1 MGYRSDVAI
10 AMLDEVVPLFDQATK
25 TVAEKPGAHFS
36 CALDST
42 TADLHQSDGET
53 LLYWE
58 GIKAYDLHDVLV
70 EFRRLLDEKYVHAEG
85 CDTTK
90 DPSDFYHYVR
100 LGEESPD
107 EDDEGC
113 LEDIFGLSTER
124 KITFNK

>member
-25 TVAEKPGAHFS
+25 TVAERPETYFT

-42 TADLHQSDGET
+42 TADFHQSEGET
-53 LLYWE
+53 LLYWK

-70 EFRRLLDEKYVHAEG
+70 EFRRLLDEKYVYAEG

-100 LGEESPD
+100 LGEEPRD

-113 LEDIFGLSTER
+113 LEDAFELSFER